1 MRLDFLVIILL
12 MLVACGGKSKSP
24 AISTGN
30 FGKPAVDALKIFG
43 EGGDWSESQEV
54 IGSDGKTRTVSARSK
69 ARWIMNGHGL
79 LNEVVAT
86 IDGHTES
93 SLWLKSYDLE
103 AKAYRYTYF
112 WPDGRVDNF
121 EGALST
127 DGSMLRWTAILM
139 PGVTTKLSIVIFEKV
154 PVQARREWEFEISE
168 DGKPLVKGRGTGVRN

>member
-1 MRLDFLVIILL
+1 MDFLVIILL

-54 IGSDGKTRTVSARSK
+54 IGSDGKTRIVSARSK